1 MYEEFVECRYCK
13 FATALAHSPLEMLCE
28 KRGVVAAGGKCKKF
42 DLDLLSIT
50 PPPKKRSIND
60 KKDKFKADDFAI

>member
-50 PPPKKRSIND
+50 TNSPSDSSWPRKSM
-60 KKDKFKADDFAI
+60 